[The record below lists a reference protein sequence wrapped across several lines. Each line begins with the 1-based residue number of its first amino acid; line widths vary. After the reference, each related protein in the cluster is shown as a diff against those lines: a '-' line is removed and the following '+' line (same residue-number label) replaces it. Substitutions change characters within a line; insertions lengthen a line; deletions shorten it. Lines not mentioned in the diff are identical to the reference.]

1 MMRKSLVV
9 KQVKY
14 FYDLMNLNV
23 SDTSSGGNNYKVINN
38 WYTISTALYK
48 LNEYSFIGNSIQDI
62 FDLGAAFQ
70 SSSKTISIHISKYND
85 FLTKFDIVKAKC
97 EAIID
102 SNSYDDDISNLYIKL
117 PNNLNDLTNLSDIA
131 KDLDTAFNKCP
142 ILNEKIGALSFKKV
156 EEGSSWLVLAIGATI
171 VSGAKVLDWIA
182 NYIKSCNEIR
192 IQNRTIKGLDLDNI
206 LKEMEIDEKLQKQYK
221 EKITTAE
228 ESKIRSL
235 CINKFEQ
242 IGVAEG
248 EISPEDQSRI
258 VHSMKTLSDLL
269 DNGVEIYPSLSSD
282 EEIKKNFPKQEEFRL
297 IEESQKLL
305 EEPKENNE

>member
-70 SSSKTISIHISKYND
+70 SSSKTISILTSKYND

-97 EAIID
+97 EAVID

-142 ILNEKIGALSFKKV
+142 ILNKKIGALSFKKV
-156 EEGSSWLVLAIGATI
+156 EEGSSWLVLTIGAAI

-192 IQNRTIKGLDLDNI
+192 IQNRTIKSLDLDNI
-206 LKEMEIDEKLQKQYK
+206 LKEMEIDDKLQKQYK
-221 EKITTAE
+221 EKITATE
-228 ESKIRSL
+228 ENKIRSL
-235 CINKFEQ
+235 CIDRFEQ
-242 IGVAEG
+242 IGVTEK

-258 VHSMKTLSDLL
+258 VHSMKTLAELL
-269 DNGVEIYPSLSSD
+269 DLGIEIYPSVSSN
-282 EEIKKNFPKQEEFRL
+282 EETKKLFPKQEELKL

-305 EEPKENNE
+305 GEPKENNK